1 MAKHGMICY
10 NPAMKAML
18 VPLGLLV
25 VVSLAWVLG
34 LAEAAP
40 SVADDGPFAG
50 GAWVDLTHEFSAESL
65 YWPTAQRFQ
74 LEVESR
80 AFTDRG
86 YFYAANRYRASEHGG
101 THVDAPIHFAEKGQT
116 VDQIPIG
123 QLIGAAV
130 VIDVSAQ
137 AAENADYQ
145 VTVADLE
152 AWEKKHGRIPQGAI
166 VLLRTG
172 FARFWPEAKSYLGTD
187 QRGAEAVPKLHF
199 PGLHPDAAR
208 WLVAERP
215 IKAIGLDTASID
227 HGQSTLFESH
237 RILLEKNI
245 PAFENVA
252 ALDQLPATGALVL
265 ALPMKIKEGSG
276 GPLRIVAWVPNKR

>member
-1 MAKHGMICY
+1 
-10 NPAMKAML
+10 MKA
-18 VPLGLLV
+18 VFFPLFILV
-25 VVSLAWVLG
+25 VVSLIWFMD
-34 LAEAAP
+34 AAKAVP
-40 SVADDGPFAG
+40 QATSSSPFVG
-50 GAWVDLTHEFSAESL
+50 GEWIDLTHDFSADSL

-116 VDQIPIG
+116 VDQIPIE

-137 AAENADYQ
+137 AAENPDYQ
-145 VTVADLE
+145 VTVADFE
-152 AWEKKHGRIPQGAI
+152 AWEKEHGRLPSGVI

-172 FARFWPEAKSYLGTD
+172 FARFWPKAKTYLGTE
-187 QRGAEAVPKLHF
+187 QRGAEAVPRLHF

-208 WLVAERP
+208 WLIANRP

-227 HGQSTLFESH
+227 YGQSKLFESH
-237 RILLEKNI
+237 QILLGKNI

-252 ALDQLPATGALVL
+252 ALDQLPTTGALVL

>member
-1 MAKHGMICY
+1 
-10 NPAMKAML
+10 MKA
-18 VPLGLLV
+18 VFFPLFILV
-25 VVSLAWVLG
+25 VVSLIWLMD
-34 LAEAAP
+34 AAKAVP
-40 SVADDGPFAG
+40 QATSSGPFVG
-50 GAWVDLTHEFSAESL
+50 GEWIDLTHDFSADSL

-116 VDQIPIG
+116 VDQIPIE

-137 AAENADYQ
+137 AAENPDYQ
-145 VTVADLE
+145 VTVADFE
-152 AWEKKHGRIPQGAI
+152 AWEKEHGHIPSGVI

-172 FARFWPEAKSYLGTD
+172 FARFWPEAKTYLGTE
-187 QRGAEAVPKLHF
+187 QRGAEAVPRLHF

-208 WLVAERP
+208 WLIANRP

-227 HGQSTLFESH
+227 YGQSKLFESH
-237 RILLEKNI
+237 QILLGKNI

-252 ALDQLPATGALVL
+252 ALDQLPTTGALVL

>member
-1 MAKHGMICY
+1 
-10 NPAMKAML
+10 MKAL
-18 VPLGLLV
+18 FFPLIMFV
-25 VVSLAWVLG
+25 VVSLAWLVD
-34 LAEAAP
+34 AAKAVP
-40 SVADDGPFAG
+40 QATSSGPFVG
-50 GAWVDLTHEFSAESL
+50 GGWIDLTHEFSADSL

-116 VDQIPIG
+116 VDQIPIE

-130 VIDVSAQ
+130 VIDVSAK

-145 VTVADLE
+145 VTVADFE
-152 AWEKKHGRIPQGAI
+152 AWEKVHGRLPSGAI

-208 WLVAERP
+208 WLIANRP

-227 HGQSTLFESH
+227 YGQSKLFESH
-237 RILLEKNI
+237 QILLGKNI

-252 ALDQLPATGALVL
+252 ALDQLPTTGALVL
-265 ALPMKIKEGSG
+265 ALPMKIREGSG
-276 GPLRIVAWVPNKR
+276 GPLRIVAWVPNKP

>member
-1 MAKHGMICY
+1 
-10 NPAMKAML
+10 
-18 VPLGLLV
+18 
-25 VVSLAWVLG
+25 
-34 LAEAAP
+34 
-40 SVADDGPFAG
+40 
-50 GAWVDLTHEFSAESL
+50 
-65 YWPTAQRFQ
+65 
-74 LEVESR
+74 
-80 AFTDRG
+80 
-86 YFYAANRYRASEHGG
+86 SEHGG

-137 AAENADYQ
+137 AAENADYR
-145 VTVADLE
+145 VTVADFE
-152 AWEKKHGRIPQGAI
+152 AWEKEHGRIPQGAI

-172 FARFWPEAKSYLGTD
+172 FASFWPEAKAYLGTD

-199 PGLHPDAAR
+199 PGLHPEAAS
-208 WLVAERP
+208 WLIAERP

-237 RILLEKNI
+237 RILLGKNI

>member
-1 MAKHGMICY
+1 
-10 NPAMKAML
+10 MKA
-18 VPLGLLV
+18 VFFPLFILV
-25 VVSLAWVLG
+25 VVSLIWFMD
-34 LAEAAP
+34 AAKAVP
-40 SVADDGPFAG
+40 QATSSGPFVG
-50 GAWVDLTHEFSAESL
+50 GEWIDLTHDFSADSL

-116 VDQIPIG
+116 VDQIPIE

-137 AAENADYQ
+137 AAENPDYQ
-145 VTVADLE
+145 VTVADFE
-152 AWEKKHGRIPQGAI
+152 AWEKEHGRLPSGVI

-172 FARFWPEAKSYLGTD
+172 FARFWPEAKTYLGTE
-187 QRGAEAVPKLHF
+187 QRGAEAVPRLHF

-208 WLVAERP
+208 WLIANRP

-227 HGQSTLFESH
+227 YGQSKLFESH
-237 RILLEKNI
+237 QILLGKNI

-252 ALDQLPATGALVL
+252 ALDQLPTTGALVL

>member
-1 MAKHGMICY
+1 
-10 NPAMKAML
+10 MKAIL
-18 VPLGLLV
+18 FPLGLLSL
-25 VVSLAWVLG
+25 VSLTWVINFVG
-34 LAEAAP
+34 AAP
-40 SVADDGPFAG
+40 PAVVADVPFAG
-50 GAWVDLTHEFSAESL
+50 GEWIDLTHEFSADSL

-101 THVDAPIHFAEKGQT
+101 THIDAPIHFAEKGKT
-116 VDQIPIG
+116 VDQLPIG
-123 QLIGAAV
+123 QLVGAAV
-130 VIDVSAQ
+130 VIDVSAK
-137 AAENADYQ
+137 ASVDADYL
-145 VTVADLE
+145 VTVADFE
-152 AWEKKHGRIPQGAI
+152 AWEKNHGRIPNEAI

-172 FARFWPEAKSYLGTD
+172 FAQFWPDAKKYLGTD

-208 WLVAERP
+208 WLIAERP

-245 PAFENVA
+245 PAFENVGA
-252 ALDQLPATGALVL
+252 MEALPATGAYVL
-265 ALPMKIKEGSG
+265 ALPMKIKDGSG
-276 GPLRIVAWVPNKR
+276 GPLRIVAWVPGKR

>member
-1 MAKHGMICY
+1 ML
-10 NPAMKAML
+10 MKAL
-18 VPLGLLV
+18 FFPLIILV
-25 VVSLAWVLG
+25 VVSLVWLVDA
-34 LAEAAP
+34 AKAAP
-40 SVADDGPFAG
+40 KASSSGPFVG
-50 GAWVDLTHEFSAESL
+50 GGWIDLTHEFSADSL

-116 VDQIPIG
+116 VDQIPIE

-130 VIDVSAQ
+130 VIDVSTK

-145 VTVADLE
+145 VKVADFE
-152 AWEKKHGRIPQGAI
+152 AWEKEHGYIPSGVI

-208 WLVAERP
+208 WLIANRP

-227 HGQSTLFESH
+227 YGQSTLFESH
-237 RILLEKNI
+237 RILLGKNI

-252 ALDQLPATGALVL
+252 ALDQLPATGAIVL
-265 ALPMKIKEGSG
+265 ALPMKIREGSG
-276 GPLRIVAWVPNKR
+276 GPLRIVAWVPNKL

>member
-1 MAKHGMICY
+1 
-10 NPAMKAML
+10 MKA
-18 VPLGLLV
+18 VFFPLFILV
-25 VVSLAWVLG
+25 VVSLIWLMD
-34 LAEAAP
+34 AAKAVP
-40 SVADDGPFAG
+40 QATSSGPFVG
-50 GAWVDLTHEFSAESL
+50 GEWIDLTHDFSADSL

-116 VDQIPIG
+116 VDQIPIE

-137 AAENADYQ
+137 AAENPDYQ
-145 VTVADLE
+145 VTVADFE
-152 AWEKKHGRIPQGAI
+152 AWEKEHGRLPSGVI

-172 FARFWPEAKSYLGTD
+172 FARFWPEAKTYLGTE
-187 QRGAEAVPKLHF
+187 QRGAEAVPRLHF

-208 WLVAERP
+208 WLIANRP

-227 HGQSTLFESH
+227 YGQSKLFESH
-237 RILLEKNI
+237 QILLGKNI

-252 ALDQLPATGALVL
+252 ALDQLPTTGALVL

>member
-1 MAKHGMICY
+1 
-10 NPAMKAML
+10 MKA
-18 VPLGLLV
+18 VFFPLFILV
-25 VVSLAWVLG
+25 VVSLIWLMD
-34 LAEAAP
+34 AAKAVP
-40 SVADDGPFAG
+40 QATRSGPFVG
-50 GAWVDLTHEFSAESL
+50 GEWIDLTHDFSADSL

-116 VDQIPIG
+116 VDQIPIE

-137 AAENADYQ
+137 AAENPDYQ
-145 VTVADLE
+145 VTVADFE
-152 AWEKKHGRIPQGAI
+152 AWEKEHGRLPSGGI

-172 FARFWPEAKSYLGTD
+172 FARFWPEAKTYLGTE
-187 QRGAEAVPKLHF
+187 QRGAEAVPRLHF

-208 WLVAERP
+208 WLIANRP

-227 HGQSTLFESH
+227 YGQSKLFESH
-237 RILLEKNI
+237 QILLGKNI

-252 ALDQLPATGALVL
+252 ALDQLPTTGALVL